1 MPSRPGL
8 APGNSE
14 HKPRPPPPA
23 RGGGGGGA
31 LCPLLGLPAQITAS
45 YSVCLYH
52 PGCLLSPRPSLLT
65 PLSLLS
71 PPQDSALP
79 KISPPGTVPTPE
91 ESDLETIKMPNSES
105 PHQHSR
111 FLPLLST
118 ER

>member
-1 MPSRPGL
+1 MPSRPRL
-8 APGNSE
+8 APGDSE

-23 RGGGGGGA
+23 GVPSPDYSPR
-31 LCPLLGLPAQITAS
+31 

-52 PGCLLSPRPSLLT
+52 PGCLLSQRPSLLT

-79 KISPPGTVPTPE
+79 KISPPGTLPTPE